1 MADKLAAKSK
11 AASKA
16 KPKPKAKTKATTKA
30 KVVKNNGAKTL
41 ATRASVT
48 EFLDRATSGERRA
61 DCADLVRMMG
71 AATGAKAV
79 LWGSNIVG
87 FGLYRYEYASGRT
100 GDWPIIGFSPR
111 KTNLT
116 LYIMAGYRE
125 FQPLLAKLGPH
136 TIGKSCLYVKSL
148 GSLDREVLEELLA
161 AAVQAMAAKR
171 VA

>member
-1 MADKLAAKSK
+1 MAGKSPVKSKAKSK
-11 AASKA
+11 AKVKA
-16 KPKPKAKTKATTKA
+16 KAKAKTA
-30 KVVKNNGAKTL
+30 KNNGAKTQ

-48 EFLDRATSGERRA
+48 SFLDHATSGERRA
-61 DCADLVRMMG
+61 DCAELVRMME

-111 KTNLT
+111 KTDLT
-116 LYIMAGYRE
+116 LYIMAGYGD
-125 FQPLLAKLGPH
+125 FGPLLAKLGPH
-136 TIGKSCLYVKSL
+136 KIGKSCLYVKSL
-148 GSLDREVLEELLA
+148 GSLDRKVLGQLLA
-161 AAVQAMAAKR
+161 AAVKAMAAKR